1 MPFPSTPFR
10 CCLTLPMCYL
20 VLAVAVPVYWPWLS
34 VVHEGRIRSY
44 VLSISST
51 LPLSTFQLSHFG
63 GGHSCNEAIFELN
76 CPMELKTGKK
86 IELKLITAQMLT
98 LLS

>member
-51 LPLSTFQLSHFG
+51 LSFYFSIEPFW

>member
-63 GGHSCNEAIFELN
+63 GGGTHAMKQS
-76 CPMELKTGKK
+76 
-86 IELKLITAQMLT
+86 
-98 LLS
+98 LS